1 MVRQLCHIIQCPH
14 SNWQFFDKAV
24 KMIARPA
31 IASLGCRSCQRSLFR
46 AVLAAGRPGITVPSH
61 RVPSRPNSAV
71 QTQHRNLSTTRRLR
85 VEENTNKS
93 VENEPIETKPSEEE
107 DTPWFLDEAP
117 PEHLP
122 SQHQQTLPVAPEGAP
137 PVVDP
142 MMKYI
147 FEDMGLDDL
156 ALFDL
161 RELDP
166 HAALG
171 PNLIMVFGTARSE
184 KHLHV
189 SAGRFVRWIRKNH
202 QFEAKADGLIGAG
215 ELRTKLRR
223 LRKKAKLMGTNA
235 NIIPR
240 GDNGISTGW
249 ICVSFNTD
257 DGVSDADAN
266 FDSSGRIAGFD
277 SGAAGTTIVV
287 QCMTE
292 ARRQELDLETLWEG
306 MLKRSIRD
314 NRPIEGKPPLS
325 ADELAEQVASRLQL
339 PEGHNKAAKQWQ
351 AMEDASQKRYFS
363 TSARRLTT
371 ESTADDS
378 QTTHLNLDSVA
389 THVHDLQASGAP
401 MEAEDLVNLIRH
413 IFQAGPHGP
422 DTATERVKL
431 VDQLLLTGE
440 ERGIALL
447 SGDIL
452 ITLIESMV
460 TSPAYGPALQR
471 AQANIEFLLTERRIP
486 PSNDQVCRLMAAY
499 AQRQDWERFWDAFRM
514 PPRFQ
519 QARSRALYELAYAT
533 VAATG
538 DARLCTEALRWLY
551 QEMGREDPPVLP
563 TGTLYDTLR
572 ACILTAEPAAEELLH
587 RPPAASE
594 MSTLEERRLKHNEF
608 VTILRDVERIN
619 KDLMMESARQERQEA
634 LDAEVRSRFET

>member
-1 MVRQLCHIIQCPH
+1 
-14 SNWQFFDKAV
+14 
-24 KMIARPA
+24 MIARPA
-31 IASLGCRSCQRSLFR
+31 IASLSCRSCQTSFFR
-46 AVLAAGRPGITVPSH
+46 AVLAARPAIAASSQRSH
-61 RVPSRPNSAV
+61 PRTNSV
-71 QTQHRNLSTTRRLR
+71 HFQQRNLSITRCLR
-85 VEENTNKS
+85 IEGNANKTA
-93 VENEPIETKPSEEE
+93 EKEINEVKEQDEE
-107 DTPWFLDEAP
+107 DTPWFLDEEP
-117 PEHLP
+117 PQHPP

-137 PVVDP
+137 PVVEP

-147 FEDMGLDDL
+147 YEDMGLDDL

-171 PNLIMVFGTARSE
+171 PNLIMIFGTARSE

-257 DGVSDADAN
+257 DGVSNADAN
-266 FDSSGRIAGFD
+266 FDSSGRMAGFD
-277 SGAAGTTIVV
+277 AGAAGTTIVV

-292 ARRQELDLETLWEG
+292 ARRKELDLETLWEG

-314 NRPIEGKPPLS
+314 SRPIEGKQPFS
-325 ADELAEQVASRLQL
+325 ATELDEQVASRLQL
-339 PEGHNKAAKQWQ
+339 PEGYNKAARQWQ
-351 AMEDASQKRYFS
+351 AMEEASQKRYFS
-363 TSARRLTT
+363 TSARRLTAET
-371 ESTADDS
+371 TADS
-378 QTTHLNLDSVA
+378 QATHLNLDTVA
-389 THVHDLQASGAP
+389 THVRDLQASGAP
-401 MEAEDLVNLIRH
+401 MEAKDLVNLIRH
-413 IFQAGPHGP
+413 VFQAGPHGP
-422 DTATERVKL
+422 ETAAERVKL

-452 ITLIESMV
+452 ITLIESIV

-486 PSNDQVCRLMAAY
+486 PSNDQVRRLMVAY
-499 AQRQDWERFWDAFRM
+499 ARRQDWDRFWDAFRM

-519 QARSRALYELAYAT
+519 QPRDRALYELAYAT
-533 VAATG
+533 VTATG
-538 DARLCTEALRWLY
+538 DANLCTEALRWLY
-551 QEMGREDPPVLP
+551 AEMGREQPPVLP
-563 TGTLYDTLR
+563 TGALYDTLR
-572 ACILTAEPAAEELLH
+572 ACVLTADPAAEELLH
-587 RPPAASE
+587 RPPAAAE
-594 MSTLEERRLKHNEF
+594 MSTLEERKLKHNEF
-608 VTILRDVERIN
+608 VTILHDAQRIH
-619 KDLMMESARQERQEA
+619 KELMMESARRERQDA
-634 LDAEVRSRFET
+634 MDAEVRSRFET